1 MSVETPVS
9 ALNVPACLQQA
20 CRQQPFSES
29 QAEDL
34 MRALICDSLSPAV
47 VAALL
52 GALATRPPT
61 VAELTGFARV
71 LRQQMQPVSLPEGPT
86 FAQTLDT
93 CGTGGDGGQSFNV
106 STAVALL
113 VAAAGLPVLKHG
125 NRSVSSRS
133 GSADVLA
140 ALGLNTAR
148 HQQAA
153 SVQAD
158 LQQHGIGFCFAPAFH
173 PALKAVAPVRQ
184 ALGAQ
189 GLRTVFNLLGPLC
202 NPARVTVQ
210 VLGVFD
216 PQLTDVLAAVLHKLG
231 TRSALVV
238 SAEGVQ
244 GLDEISLAGP
254 TRCSRLSQGRI
265 QSLQIR
271 PQDLG
276 LQPAPLSAV
285 RGGDAAFNARLI
297 EGIFAGQ
304 VQGPP
309 RDLVCLNAAA
319 AFWTAEASASLSEGL
334 QLARTTLDSGKA
346 LTLLQALRQS
356 HHPVPTS
363 GEAQHV

>member
-1 MSVETPVS
+1 MSVETP
-9 ALNVPACLQQA
+9 APTLNLPECLQQA
-20 CRQQPFSES
+20 CRQQPFSAA
-29 QAEDL
+29 QAEAL
-34 MRALICDSLSPAV
+34 MQALTRDSLPPAV
-47 VAALL
+47 VGALL

-61 VAELTGFARV
+61 VAELTGFARA
-71 LRQQMQPVSLPEGPT
+71 LRQQMQPLTLPDGPR
-86 FAQTLDT
+86 FARTIDT

-148 HQQAA
+148 HQQADR
-153 SVQAD
+153 VQAD
-158 LQQHGIGFCFAPAFH
+158 LKQHGIGFCFAPAFH
-173 PALKAVAPVRQ
+173 PALQAVAPVRQ

-202 NPARVTVQ
+202 NPACVPVQ
-210 VLGVFD
+210 LLGVFD
-216 PQLTDVLAAVLHKLG
+216 PALTQVLAEVLHKLG
-231 TRSALVV
+231 TRRALVV
-238 SAEGVQ
+238 SAEGGQ

-254 TRCSRLSQGRI
+254 TRCSHLDQGQIRT
-265 QSLQIR
+265 LQIR

-276 LQPAPLSAV
+276 LQPAPLAAV
-285 RGGDAAFNARLI
+285 RGGDATFNARLI
-297 EGIFAGQ
+297 EGLFAGQ

-319 AFWTAEASASLSEGL
+319 AFWTAEASTSLADGL
-334 QLARTTLDSGKA
+334 QLARATLDSGKA
-346 LTLLQALRQS
+346 LGLLQALRHSQAPACLPGER
-356 HHPVPTS
+356 HHV
-363 GEAQHV
+363 